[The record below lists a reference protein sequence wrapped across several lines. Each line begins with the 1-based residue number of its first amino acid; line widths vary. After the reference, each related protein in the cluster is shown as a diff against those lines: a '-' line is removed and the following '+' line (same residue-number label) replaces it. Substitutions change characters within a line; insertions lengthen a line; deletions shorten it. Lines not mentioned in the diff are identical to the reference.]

1 MPDSSKRILLVSP
14 SISDHLTDKIE
25 KGLKSGRN
33 VAEVLVAGVSRKE
46 LPVSE
51 NRTLL
56 GSAVSASYFSRL
68 ALYPKMFFKIRKM
81 LKNCGAVY
89 SWSVDTAF
97 VSLLAA
103 KSLRGKKFIYGYS
116 DVHPVAT
123 RKKGIIPKLVRFVEK
138 TIAKNSDMVVFTS
151 PLFRTE
157 YFGKMLGLEIE
168 KYAVIE
174 NKIHREYADFILEN
188 YNPKP
193 VPERDFVFGYFGV
206 LTYMDAF
213 SFIKQAA
220 KSGIKT
226 LVRGLIGREGREA
239 ELVGGVPNLEY
250 AGKYKNPED
259 IPSMFSQI
267 DVSWMIHSFAP
278 ETNFQWQ
285 MTNRFYEALMMG
297 VPVVV
302 QKGTAHEDF
311 VLHNDIGLSI
321 DIYSPEESIGL
332 LKKITAQDLKRWRQ
346 NLKNLDK
353 SRYLLGDGEY
363 ADMLDKVWRD
373 SSCGV

>member
-51 NRTLL
+51 NRTVL

-68 ALYPKMFFKIRKM
+68 ALYPKMFFKIRNM
-81 LKNCGAVY
+81 MKNCDAVF

-97 VSLLAA
+97 ISFLAA

-123 RKKGIIPKLVRFVEK
+123 RKRGIFPKIVRFIEK

-157 YFGKMLGLEIE
+157 YFGKMLGLDVK

-174 NKIHREYADFILEN
+174 NKIHRGYADFILKN
-188 YNPKP
+188 YIPKP
-193 VPERDFVFGYFGV
+193 VPSGNFVFGYFGV
-206 LTYMDAF
+206 LIYMDAF
-213 SFIKQAA
+213 SFIKKAA

-226 LVRGLIGREGREA
+226 LVRGLIGREGKEA
-239 ELVGGVPNLEY
+239 ELVSGVPNLVY
-250 AGKYKNPED
+250 GGKYKNPDD

-267 DVSWMIHSFAP
+267 DISWMIHSFAP
-278 ETNFQWQ
+278 ETNFEWQ

-311 VLHNDIGLSI
+311 VLRHDIGISI
-321 DIYSPEESIGL
+321 DIYSPEKSIEK
-332 LKKITAQDLKRWRQ
+332 LKKITAQDLERWRD

-353 SRYLLGDGEY
+353 SHYLLGDGEY
-363 ADMLDKVWRD
+363 ADMLDKVW
-373 SSCGV
+373 